1 MSSDPHSAI
10 TAWDDGGQL
19 SSFEDDDDND
29 INDRFSNYE
38 DNDRFTCVVDVS
50 SASSAASDA
59 SGVSEEDV
67 YEQTLAEE
75 VASLAGANDEEVE
88 DEVEVEVDGGRD
100 LDMNRM
106 YENASY
112 HEVLA
117 GKQFRFS
124 PLWVRRALAWCA
136 KHQVSA
142 HCLPRDSKE
151 MIEFMH
157 AVDWPVTDPLLFE
170 TLGIKL
176 LSWVGR
182 WITNEKLSPGIIES
196 KVDPKKV
203 RKADWSAVW
212 AAHTEAWIDVEFEF
226 VLGKTDPGV
235 PKGWEGLPPR
245 APVPRG
251 YKSPATLVNTAA
263 EFLELFDFE
272 VPVQQKIVP
281 VKKKTNS
288 TQKAIQQKTEVPAQK
303 IVAGE
308 KSVPIQQRPAQLL
321 THKIIDTQRT
331 DNPFQQKTASTKKI
345 VPAQKITTIEKP
357 DPIQKIIQKT
367 IATQQ
372 KSNPFQQN
380 PTSVQQK
387 TASSQKIPAQA
398 QKSMVIQETI
408 PGQKMKNN
416 PFQQNRASSQKTVQ
430 KKPPATKPVQKST
443 TTINNSPATKSVPT
457 QKPKHNTIPVQF
469 FKSVLED
476 GEFIKWITSEDPHAY
491 PLTPLQA
498 VQFTEC
504 KDHPQFLGWWKGEI
518 KAKLKRGA
526 IEFYQQQNEQ
536 QDEQDEVEYEQDE
549 VEYEQDEVEYEQDE
563 QIKAKSKADAIEKEI
578 EEHEMMPQVQKVVM
592 GKEME
597 KVVQNNGEKEKV
609 VPGKEKAVV
618 GKGKK
623 TAKTAKTHP
632 VVVVKKVHATRL
644 AARKSAAKENAAKE
658 KKMGAAE
665 RMGGGVQVEGG
676 MSFVEV

>member
-50 SASSAASDA
+50 SASSEASEA

-124 PLWVRRALAWCA
+124 PLWVRRALAW
-136 KHQVSA
+136 
-142 HCLPRDSKE
+142 
-151 MIEFMH
+151 FMY
-157 AVDWPVTDPLLFE
+157 AVGWDVKDPLLFE

-182 WITNEKLSPGIIES
+182 WITNEKLSPAMIET

-212 AAHTEAWIDVEFEF
+212 AKHTEAWIDVEFEF
-226 VLGKTDPGV
+226 VLGKTDPGP

-245 APVPRG
+245 APVPCG

-367 IATQQ
+367 IAMQQ

-469 FKSVLED
+469 FKSVLKD
-476 GEFIKWITSEDPHAY
+476 GEFIKWITAPDPHAY
-491 PLTPLQA
+491 PLSAQQA
-498 VQFTEC
+498 VRFKEC
-504 KDHPQFLGWWKGEI
+504 KDHPKFLGWWKGEI
-518 KAKLKRGA
+518 KAKLKAEA
-526 IEFYQQQNEQ
+526 IEFYQL
-536 QDEQDEVEYEQDE
+536 QDEQDEQDE

-578 EEHEMMPQVQKVVM
+578 EEHEMMPQVQ
-592 GKEME
+592 

>member
-19 SSFEDDDDND
+19 SSFEDDDDNDDDND

-50 SASSAASDA
+50 SASSEASDA

-151 MIEFMH
+151 MIEFMY
-157 AVDWPVTDPLLFE
+157 AVGWDVKDPLLFE

-182 WITNEKLSPGIIES
+182 WITNEKLSPAMIES
-196 KVDPKKV
+196 KVDSKKV

-212 AAHTEAWIDVEFEF
+212 AAYTEAWIDVEFEF
-226 VLGKTDPGV
+226 VLGKTDPGP

-251 YKSPATLVNTAA
+251 YKAPKQLVGTAA
-263 EFLELFDFE
+263 EFLELFDLE
-272 VPVQQKIVP
+272 VPVQKIHKTSTVEKTVP
-281 VKKKTNS
+281 VKKGGAG
-288 TQKAIQQKTEVPAQK
+288 QHEMIQRKTEVPVQK

-308 KSVPIQQRPAQLL
+308 KTVAGKKTSVPVQENIDIEKAVPIQQKAVQVL
-321 THKIIDTQRT
+321 THKIIDIQQKTN
-331 DNPFQQKTASTKKI
+331 NPFQRNPAST
-345 VPAQKITTIEKP
+345 QKSVQNIN
-357 DPIQKIIQKT
+357 
-367 IATQQ
+367 ATQQ
-372 KSNPFQQN
+372 KTNPFQQN
-380 PTSVQQK
+380 PASVQ
-387 TASSQKIPAQA
+387 KIISTQLPT
-398 QKSMVIQETI
+398 SIQ
-408 PGQKMKNN
+408 P
-416 PFQQNRASSQKTVQ
+416 KTVPVQKPIANNHQPAATTQQTVPAKQKPTTTKPTTKPTTITAIHPPALSTTQ
-430 KKPPATKPVQKST
+430 KKP
-443 TTINNSPATKSVPT
+443 PATKSVPT

-469 FKSVLED
+469 FKSVLKD
-476 GEFIKWITSEDPHAY
+476 GEFIKWITAPDPHAY
-491 PLTPLQA
+491 PLSAQQA
-498 VQFTEC
+498 VQFKEC
-504 KDHPQFLGWWKGEI
+504 KDHPQFLGWWQQQI
-518 KAKLKRGA
+518 KAKLKAEA
-526 IEFYQQQNEQ
+526 IESYQLQDE
-536 QDEQDEVEYEQDE
+536 QDEQDEVDEQ
-549 VEYEQDEVEYEQDE
+549 QDE
-563 QIKAKSKADAIEKEI
+563 QIKAKLKADAIEKEI
-578 EEHEMMPQVQKVVM
+578 EEHEMMPQVQKVVP
-592 GKEME
+592 
-597 KVVQNNGEKEKV
+597 NNGEKEMVEK
-609 VPGKEKAVV
+609 KAVG